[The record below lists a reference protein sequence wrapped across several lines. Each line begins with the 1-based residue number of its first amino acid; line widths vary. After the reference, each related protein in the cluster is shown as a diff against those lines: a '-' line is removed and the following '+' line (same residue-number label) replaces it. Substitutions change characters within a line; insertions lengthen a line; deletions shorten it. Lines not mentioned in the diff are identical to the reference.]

1 MANTFAADR
10 SSTILGTPKQTEKK
24 NKTQLKANKKNNNNN
39 NSNSY
44 EQLPKT
50 KIIKSKNSTTKKRRS

>member
-39 NSNSY
+39 SNSY